1 MATARCPMPRP
12 RPSGSAACPVLA
24 GSLALNVAG
33 RGLDLVPVAAGLTFP
48 PGAAGLETMRLV
60 CTFTAALPAPLAA
73 ATPITFQDTS
83 HGERLGWRE
92 IVVTGSG
99 VTVAAPDLP
108 TTSSSNRLTAYPK
121 DLLTQPLD
129 VRLRGVHG
137 VAGRAAAR
145 APRRPGRVVIARWT
159 GRSIRPRVT

>member
-24 GSLALNVAG
+24 GSLTLNVAG

-108 TTSSSNRLTAYPK
+108 ATSSSNRLTAYPK

-129 VRLRGVHG
+129 VRSAAFTASPGGAVLAPLDVPDASSLAGG
-137 VAGRAAAR
+137 PALDPVA
-145 APRRPGRVVIARWT
+145 T
-159 GRSIRPRVT
+159 